1 MVLFKTIILQ
11 FRDRVP
17 LSLSADVFCDHCS
30 DNWRFA
36 YEKYLLIKKL
46 HAFKN
51 EAFFNISFYFYYNLG
66 HYRSIKCTY
75 WVTRLLFL
83 W

>member
-1 MVLFKTIILQ
+1 MVLFKIIILQ
-11 FRDRVP
+11 FNDWVP
-17 LSLSADVFCDHCS
+17 LSLSAGAITVRTTDVF
-30 DNWRFA
+30 A
-36 YEKYLLIKKL
+36 YDKYLLIKKL

-66 HYRSIKCTY
+66 HYGSIKCTY
-75 WVTRLLFL
+75 WVTLLLFL